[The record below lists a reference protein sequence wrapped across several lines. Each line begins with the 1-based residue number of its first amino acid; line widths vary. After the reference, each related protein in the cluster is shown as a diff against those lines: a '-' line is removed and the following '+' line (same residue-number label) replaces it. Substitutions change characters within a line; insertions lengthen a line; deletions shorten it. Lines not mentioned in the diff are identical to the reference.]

1 MERDLRATHPKGVV
15 WRRVAGPI
23 RDIGARDDGCGD
35 PGRRRALA
43 RSLVAIVTDTAAMD
57 EEINIARVERMLEMA
72 ASERAELNTQIE
84 TLLESRQ
91 SYEQLAAML
100 RELPNKIES
109 QILVPF
115 GPLAFFNGSLQ
126 HTNEVT
132 VNLGENYYAKCS
144 AVQAAKIA
152 DDRAERTKPNAAAAQ
167 AEVDALSE
175 RIEQLLALGEHVGGM
190 RPGEIE
196 IRETLDGKPLPPERG
211 AGGGPAAGK
220 MSEASPKPK
229 PSRSLPEIRERG
241 SPSSISKPTT
251 PSASSSSGARS
262 TNDVGAQ
269 RRQAAKV
276 TTPFGG
282 QIAPSQESGRKTM
295 PPLPP
300 PPVQERAGTAGASS
314 ATNRVSFGDAQVVE
328 TRERPPALPPGAD
341 TGAPRQSR
349 FMASR
354 R

>member
-1 MERDLRATHPKGVV
+1 
-15 WRRVAGPI
+15 
-23 RDIGARDDGCGD
+23 
-35 PGRRRALA
+35 
-43 RSLVAIVTDTAAMD
+43 MD

-72 ASERAELNTQIE
+72 ASERAELKTQIE

-91 SYEQLAAML
+91 SYEQLAASL

-152 DDRAERTKPNAAAAQ
+152 DDRAERTKPNAEAAQ

-196 IRETLDGKPLPPERG
+196 IRETLDGKPLPPEKGG
-211 AGGGPAAGK
+211 AGGGPAAAGK

-251 PSASSSSGARS
+251 PSAASSSSGARS

-295 PPLPP
+295 PPLP

>member
-1 MERDLRATHPKGVV
+1 
-15 WRRVAGPI
+15 
-23 RDIGARDDGCGD
+23 
-35 PGRRRALA
+35 
-43 RSLVAIVTDTAAMD
+43 MD

-196 IRETLDGKPLPPERG
+196 IRETLDGKPLPPEKGG
-211 AGGGPAAGK
+211 AGGGPAAAGK

-251 PSASSSSGARS
+251 PSASSSSGGARS

-295 PPLPP
+295 PPLP

-341 TGAPRQSR
+341 TGAAPTGAPRQSR

>member
-1 MERDLRATHPKGVV
+1 
-15 WRRVAGPI
+15 
-23 RDIGARDDGCGD
+23 
-35 PGRRRALA
+35 
-43 RSLVAIVTDTAAMD
+43 MD

-72 ASERAELNTQIE
+72 ASERAELKTQIE

-91 SYEQLAAML
+91 SYEQLAAAA
-100 RELPNKIES
+100 RAAKQDES

-196 IRETLDGKPLPPERG
+196 IRETLDGKPLPPEKGG
-211 AGGGPAAGK
+211 AGGGPAAAGK

-229 PSRSLPEIRERG
+229 PSRSLPRF
-241 SPSSISKPTT
+241 
-251 PSASSSSGARS
+251 ASVAAR
-262 TNDVGAQ
+262 
-269 RRQAAKV
+269 AA
-276 TTPFGG
+276 
-282 QIAPSQESGRKTM
+282 S
-295 PPLPP
+295 
-300 PPVQERAGTAGASS
+300 
-314 ATNRVSFGDAQVVE
+314 
-328 TRERPPALPPGAD
+328 
-341 TGAPRQSR
+341 
-349 FMASR
+349 ASR
-354 R
+354 RRPPPRRLQARVLPTTWAHSDDKPPR

>member
-1 MERDLRATHPKGVV
+1 MPKLERGLRATHPKGVV
-15 WRRVAGPI
+15 VWGGGSKNI
-23 RDIGARDDGCGD
+23 NTRDDAGGSHVV
-35 PGRRRALA
+35 GAL
-43 RSLVAIVTDTAAMD
+43 AIVTDTAAMD

-241 SPSSISKPTT
+241 SPSSISKPAT
-251 PSASSSSGARS
+251 PSASSSSGGARS